1 MFWLGWYCE
10 GLMTEGLEGQAVC
23 NINYNIKSIWICM
36 TVKINKC
43 PLGKCDFKRLELKEC

>member
-1 MFWLGWYCE
+1 MFWLGLYCE